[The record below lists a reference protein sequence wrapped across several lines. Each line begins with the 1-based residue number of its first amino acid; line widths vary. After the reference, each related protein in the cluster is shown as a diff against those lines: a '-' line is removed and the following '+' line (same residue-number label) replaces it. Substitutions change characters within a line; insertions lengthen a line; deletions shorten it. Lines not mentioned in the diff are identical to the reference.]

1 MDEGLR
7 NEELSERI
15 LPTLAVYNVLDSP
28 CPQHVPHRVTAS
40 LPKNLTF
47 KASTTT
53 SSDVG
58 VLGVWATEFIPRG
71 TRFGPMVG
79 DLYTPDNVP
88 SHVEDRK
95 YFWRVYN
102 GEELAFFI
110 DGKDVQKANW
120 MRNVQPAFQQ
130 SSQNLVAYQEGQNI
144 YFLTI
149 HPVHANT
156 ELTVWYCKEFAQ
168 RLNYPFSGE
177 LMMKTIDVLRI
188 KDQELE
194 EQKQAAIQYVQN
206 LYQQQKQLQQK
217 QQELLG
223 RVPTVEPIP
232 NRDVPLEYRQTEE
245 SSFYP
250 NSYALKA
257 CPEVDSGYNG
267 SPGRSQEG
275 SRSESPGA
283 HIPSTPPQG
292 LDLTQGQKRSFVEEA
307 PSLEEEASNAYR
319 RHKMKMYK
327 STSFSS
333 GGSCSSG
340 GSSPDPRSPSPSSVY
355 TNVMHQDNN
364 NRPCSLVVEDKKRRE
379 AHSPNEQLISKNPE
393 NPLIYPVDMK
403 IEPLTPVSPASSSLD
418 CRVFAKKTSPTS
430 SYAVPATPPPA
441 NTSSNSNNSISIPT
455 VQNDQQPLHTSSL
468 QHTLSQPHP
477 PTSSSQFPPPPP
489 QCVKSESLD
498 VKSRS
503 IKTELDIKK
512 SMDDSR
518 GYKALPFPLHKKD
531 GKIEYRCDHCE
542 KVFGQ
547 LSNLKVHLRT
557 HSGERPF
564 QCSICPKTFTQL
576 AHLQKHHLVHTGEKP
591 HVCVECRKR
600 FSSTS
605 NLKTHM
611 RLHSGQRPYICDIC
625 QSKFTQFV
633 HLKLHKRLHNNER
646 PFICNTCNKA
656 YISASGLRTH
666 WKTTTCK
673 PTNEEKSVPDS
684 LLEQQP
690 AARPKLSNDEFDS
703 DKLDCPSNETEQ
715 QQLNHHHHHHHHHH
729 HGGGNNYDNFYPDH
743 RQMTVTPV
751 LDHVGLANTVLR
763 NSDAKINCNLPNT
776 PTSINHQP
784 PSSIVSTSITCN

>member
-1 MDEGLR
+1 MPDEGIP

-15 LPTLAVYNVLDSP
+15 LPSLAVYNVLDSP
-28 CPQHVPHRVTAS
+28 VPAHVPHRATAS
-40 LPKNLTF
+40 LPKNLCF
-47 KASTTT
+47 RPSST
-53 SSDVG
+53 SSDGG

-88 SHVEDRK
+88 SHIEDRK

-110 DGKDVQKANW
+110 DGKDVAKANW
-120 MRNVQPAFQQ
+120 MRNVQPAFVQEH
-130 SSQNLVAYQEGQNI
+130 QNLVAYQEGQNI

-149 HPVHANT
+149 CAVLPNT
-156 ELTVWYCKEFAQ
+156 ELTVWYCKEFAE
-168 RLNYPFSGE
+168 RLHYPFSGE

-223 RVPTVEPIP
+223 RVPSGESILPDI
-232 NRDVPLEYRQTEE
+232 EYRSPEE
-245 SSFYP
+245 PTYYP
-250 NSYALKA
+250 SYALKA
-257 CPEVDSGYNG
+257 SPEVDSGYNG
-267 SPGRSQEG
+267 SPGRKEEP
-275 SRSESPGA
+275 SEHES
-283 HIPSTPPQG
+283 PPQG
-292 LDLTQGQKRSFVEEA
+292 LDLTRGHKRDFVAEESS
-307 PSLEEEASNAYR
+307 PEEEASNAYR

-333 GGSCSSG
+333 CSSG
-340 GSSPDPRSPSPSSVY
+340 GSSPDPRSPSPSSPSTLTEVK
-355 TNVMHQDNN
+355 
-364 NRPCSLVVEDKKRRE
+364 L
-379 AHSPNEQLISKNPE
+379 PE
-393 NPLIYPVDMK
+393 NDPLKAESNPVDLK
-403 IEPLTPVSPASSSLD
+403 IESSSPHSSSSAD
-418 CRVFAKKTSPTS
+418 SRVFAKKTHPG
-430 SYAVPATPPPA
+430 
-441 NTSSNSNNSISIPT
+441 
-455 VQNDQQPLHTSSL
+455 PLDLKS
-468 QHTLSQPHP
+468 
-477 PTSSSQFPPPPP
+477 TSSSTLLEPLTPPSALLNSESSMATAPT
-489 QCVKSESLD
+489 VSSKNARNIKSEDTAIDL
-498 VKSRS
+498 
-503 IKTELDIKK
+503 KK
-512 SMDDSR
+512 PTGEDSR

-531 GKIEYRCDHCE
+531 GKIEYKCDHCE

-591 HVCVECRKR
+591 HVCGECRKR

-646 PFICNTCNKA
+646 PFICTTCNKA

-673 PTNEEKSVPDS
+673 PSCEERAEDQRVKMG
-684 LLEQQP
+684 Q
-690 AARPKLSNDEFDS
+690 EFDLEPKQTPLEMGGGVPMES
-703 DKLDCPSNETEQ
+703 DQ
-715 QQLNHHHHHHHHHH
+715 AHHHHHHVHHHDSSDNNY
-729 HGGGNNYDNFYPDH
+729 GGNYYPDH

-763 NSDAKINCNLPNT
+763 NSDAKINCSLPNT
-776 PTSINHQP
+776 STSISNHVT